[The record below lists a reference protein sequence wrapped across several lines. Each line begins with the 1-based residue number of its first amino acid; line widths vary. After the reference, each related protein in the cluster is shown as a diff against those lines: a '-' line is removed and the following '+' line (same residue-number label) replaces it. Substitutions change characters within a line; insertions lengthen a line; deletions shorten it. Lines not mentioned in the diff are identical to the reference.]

1 MGAGPVVL
9 GTCEVKQNGFA
20 VETRWRNWGV
30 WVVGVSP
37 WRPSLVSLSSAQ
49 KGGGSVAVLRGSAP
63 PLQPMIHTLHSVGN
77 IGAARR
83 TVQGRSRC
91 DDEGWRLN
99 SLT

>member
-37 WRPSLVSLSSAQ
+37 WRPSLVSLSSAE
-49 KGGGSVAVLRGSAP
+49 KGGGGSVAVLRGSAP
-63 PLQPMIHTLHSVGN
+63 PAPLFSQ
-77 IGAARR
+77 
-83 TVQGRSRC
+83 
-91 DDEGWRLN
+91 
-99 SLT
+99 

>member
-1 MGAGPVVL
+1 MSL
-9 GTCEVKQNGFA
+9 YSEV
-20 VETRWRNWGV
+20 
-30 WVVGVSP
+30 P
-37 WRPSLVSLSSAQ
+37 P
-49 KGGGSVAVLRGSAP
+49 P

-83 TVQGRSRC
+83 TVQGRSRR